1 MQLELRAFLLLT
13 DAVMITDEDG
23 VILDVNSVY
32 VTKTGFSREHT
43 VGQPARLLMDTHW
56 RGNQTWSGV
65 AKLMKANQ
73 EVWEAQVTITSVHL
87 DESLFYISIFNDELS

>member
-13 DAVMITDEDG
+13 DAVMITDEEG

-32 VTKTGFSREHT
+32 VTKTGLSREST
-43 VGQPARLLMDTHW
+43 IGQPARLLMDTQW

-73 EVWEAQVTITSVHL
+73 EMWEAQVTITSVHL
-87 DESLFYISIFNDELS
+87 DDSLFYISIFNDELS

>member
-32 VTKTGFSREHT
+32 VTKTGFSREHM

-73 EVWEAQVTITSVHL
+73 EVWDAQVTITSVHL
-87 DESLFYISIFNDELS
+87 DDSLFYISIFNDEIS